1 MTSFSL
7 DFRLLSL
14 FVKNLTENRMTRI
27 FILLLLISCSLVF
40 GQTKVLSLQD
50 CIDIALDNNLRVKRG
65 YYALRSSEIGLQ
77 QSKMALLPSLNLGSN
92 AGKNFGRAINPVT
105 NAFINRNSDV
115 LNLQGSSFVTLFNG
129 FRLTNS
135 VRQSARELDAS
146 NFELTKAK
154 NDVILNVVSLYTT
167 VIFNKELLLNSRF
180 QLTSAQEQLDRI
192 KKQVAAGQ
200 LPVSNELNQEAQVAS
215 AEVNLIN
222 QENALNLSLLQ
233 LKQAMQV
240 QGSEQLDVVVP
251 AIDPEDLVLENST
264 EQIYQIAMQNMP
276 EIKAALLRVES
287 ADLAL
292 KSAKGG
298 FYPRLS
304 LSAAAQTNYSS
315 ISNTQ
320 RTAIDGFEVSST
332 PFGVVAGSNTPVFA
346 YQPVYRVVS
355 PNYAVNEQLSDN
367 IFKAL
372 SLQLNVPLFNGLQAR
387 SGVQRAAISKELA
400 TVNQQE
406 AENTLRQ
413 SIETAF
419 NDAVAASKTYAAS
432 LKQENARSEAYRM
445 TKQRFEIGASNYV
458 EFRIAETDLV
468 QARSDL
474 ARAKF
479 NFIFRK
485 KLLDFYQG
493 KPIGF

>member
-1 MTSFSL
+1 MQ
-7 DFRLLSL
+7 
-14 FVKNLTENRMTRI
+14 E
-27 FILLLLISCSLVF
+27 
-40 GQTKVLSLQD
+40 
-50 CIDIALDNNLRVKRG
+50 CIDIALENNLRVKRG
-65 YYALRSSEIGLQ
+65 YYGLRGSEIGLI
-77 QSKMALLPSLNLGSN
+77 QSKAALLPSFNLGSN

-115 LNLQGSSFVTLFNG
+115 LNLQGSAFLTVFNG
-129 FRLTNS
+129 FRLTNT
-135 VRQSARELDAS
+135 VKQNMRELEAS
-146 NFELTKAK
+146 DYELTKAK
-154 NDVILNVVSLYTT
+154 NDVILNVVSFYTT
-167 VIFNKELLLNSRF
+167 VIFNKELLANARF
-180 QLTSAQEQLDRI
+180 QLTSALEQLDRI

-200 LPVSNELNQEAQVAS
+200 LPMANELNQEAQVAT

-240 QGSEQLDVVVP
+240 QGSETLDVEVP
-251 AIDPEDLVLENST
+251 SIDPEDLILDNSP
-264 EQIYQIAMQNMP
+264 EQIYQIASQTMP

-287 ADLAL
+287 SELAL
-292 KSAKGG
+292 RSAKGSL
-298 FYPRLS
+298 YPRIT
-304 LSAAAQTNYSS
+304 LSAAAQSNYSS

-320 RTAIDGFEVSST
+320 RTAIDGIELSST
-332 PFGVVAGSNTPVFA
+332 PFGLVSGSNEQVFA
-346 YQPVYRVVS
+346 FQPVYKVIASEYNVKD
-355 PNYAVNEQLSDN
+355 QLSDN
-367 IFKAL
+367 VFKTL
-372 SLQLNVPLFNGLQAR
+372 NLQMNIPLFNGMQTRA
-387 SGVQRAAISKELA
+387 GVQRAAISKELA
-400 TVNQQE
+400 IVNQQE
-406 AENTLRQ
+406 TQNTLRQ
-413 SIETAF
+413 AIETAY
-419 NDAVAASKTYAAS
+419 NDAVAASKTFAAS
-432 LKQENARSEAYRM
+432 LKQENARNEAYRM

>member
-1 MTSFSL
+1 
-7 DFRLLSL
+7 
-14 FVKNLTENRMTRI
+14 MTRI
-27 FILLLLISCSLVF
+27 LFLLLFINSSVLL
-40 GQTKVLSLQD
+40 GQSRVLSLQE
-50 CIDIALDNNLRVKRG
+50 CIDVALENNLRVKRG
-65 YYALRSSEIGLQ
+65 YYGLRNSEINLTQ
-77 QSKMALLPSLNLGSN
+77 AKASLLPVFNFGSN
-92 AGKNFGRAINPVT
+92 SGKNFGRAINPVT
-105 NAFINRNSDV
+105 NTFINRNSDV
-115 LNLQGSSFVTLFNG
+115 LGLQGSSFVTLFNG
-129 FRLTNS
+129 FRLTNT
-135 VRQSARELDAS
+135 VRQSVKELEAS
-146 NFELTKAK
+146 DLELTKAK
-154 NDVILNVVSLYTT
+154 NDVILNVVSLYTS
-167 VIFNKELLLNSRF
+167 VIFNKELLANARF

-192 KKQVAAGQ
+192 EKQVAAGQ
-200 LPVSNELNQEAQVAS
+200 LPLSNQLNQEAQVAS
-215 AEVNLIN
+215 SEVNLIN

-240 QGSEQLDVVVP
+240 KGSENLDVEVP
-251 AIDPEDLVLENST
+251 QIDPEDLILDNSP
-264 EQIYQIAMQNMP
+264 EQIYSVALQTMP

-320 RTAIDGFEVSST
+320 RTTVDGFEVSST
-332 PFGVVAGSNTPVFA
+332 PFGVVGGTNTPVFA
-346 YQPVYRVVS
+346 YQPVFKVIS
-355 PNYAVNEQLSDN
+355 PNYEVKDQLSDN
-367 IFKAL
+367 IFKTL
-372 SLQLNVPLFNGLQAR
+372 SLQLNIPLFNGLQTR
-387 SGVQRAAISKELA
+387 SGVQRAAISKEIA
-400 TVNQQE
+400 SVNQQE
-406 AENTLRQ
+406 SENTLRQ
-413 SIETAF
+413 SIETAY
-419 NDAVAASKTYAAS
+419 NDAVAASKTYTAS
-432 LKQENARSEAYRM
+432 LKQENARNEAYRM

>member
-1 MTSFSL
+1 
-7 DFRLLSL
+7 
-14 FVKNLTENRMTRI
+14 MTRI
-27 FILLLLISCSLVF
+27 LLFLLLITFSAAT
-40 GQTKVLSLQD
+40 GQTRVLSLQE
-50 CIDIALDNNLRVKRG
+50 CIDVALENNLRVKRG
-65 YYALRSSEIGLQ
+65 YYGLRSSEIGLT
-77 QSKMALLPSLNLGSN
+77 QSKAALLPSINLGSN
-92 AGKNFGRAINPVT
+92 GGKNYGRAINPVT

-115 LNLQGSSFVTLFNG
+115 LNLQGSAFLTVFNG
-129 FRLTNS
+129 FRLTNTVKQNMKEFEAS
-135 VRQSARELDAS
+135 DAELA
-146 NFELTKAK
+146 KAK

-167 VIFNKELLLNSRF
+167 VIFNKELLANARF

-200 LPVSNELNQEAQVAS
+200 LPMANELNQEAQVAS

-240 QGSEQLDVVVP
+240 QGSEVLDVEVP
-251 AIDPEDLVLENST
+251 SIDAEDLILENT
-264 EQIYQIAMQNMP
+264 PEQIYEIANQTMP

-287 ADLAL
+287 SDLAL

-298 FYPRLS
+298 LYPRLT
-304 LSAAAQTNYSS
+304 LSAAAQSNYSS

-320 RTAIDGFEVSST
+320 RTAIDGFELSST
-332 PFGVVAGSNTPVFA
+332 PFGLVAGTNTQVFA
-346 YQPVYRVVS
+346 FQPVYKVVAS
-355 PNYAVNEQLSDN
+355 EYNVSDQLSDN
-367 IFKAL
+367 IFKTL
-372 SLQLNVPLFNGLQAR
+372 NLQLNIPLFNGLQTRA
-387 SGVQRAAISKELA
+387 GVQRAAISKEIA
-400 TVNQQE
+400 SVNKQE
-406 AENTLRQ
+406 TENTLRQ
-413 SIETAF
+413 SIETAY
-419 NDAVAASKTYAAS
+419 NDALAASKTYSAS
-432 LKQENARSEAYRM
+432 LKQENARNEAYRM